1 MERAR
6 LLSAIEARRSRREY
20 RGKYIDNHQLNKLRQ
35 LIDEYTTN
43 GGVRMEMAADS
54 GVAFNGLTKSYG
66 MLSGVNNFVG
76 MIAKKDDW
84 LASEKLG
91 YYGQL
96 LMLEAV
102 SMGLGTCW
110 VSLTL
115 KRENLPFTLAPGEE
129 VLSTIT
135 FGNVDEHDSLKERF
149 VRGMLNIRNK
159 TLEELFISDVE
170 PPKWFINGVRAA
182 QKAPSA
188 MKKQPVCFRLKNGV
202 VTACVPDI
210 GDFMNAHDLGIFKLH
225 FQIGAGGG
233 RWEWG
238 NHGVYTPKED
248 INN

>member
-6 LLSAIEARRSRREY
+6 LLAAIEARRSRREY
-20 RGKYIDNHQLNKLRQ
+20 KGRYIDNQKLSHLRR
-35 LIDEYTTN
+35 LIGEYTAQS
-43 GGVRMEMAADS
+43 GIRMELATDS
-54 GVAFNGLTKSYG
+54 GAAFNGLTKSYG

-76 MIAKKDDW
+76 MIGGKEDW
-84 LASEKLG
+84 QTAEKLG

-96 LMLEAV
+96 LVLEAV

-110 VSLTL
+110 ISLTL
-115 KRENLPFTLAPGEE
+115 KRENLPFTLSKGEE

-135 FGNVDEHDSLKERF
+135 IGEVDPEDSLKEKF

-159 TLEELFISDVE
+159 TLEEMFISDVE

-188 MKKQPVCFRLKNGV
+188 MKKQPVCFRYKNGV
-202 VTACVPDI
+202 VTAGVSDI
-210 GDFMNAHDLGIFKLH
+210 SEFMNAHDLGIFKLH

-233 RWEWG
+233 QWEWG
-238 NHGVYTPKED
+238 NRGVYTPKE
-248 INN
+248 